1 METSRQKIS
10 PQEALNSRLNYSYIM
25 IKNKDELVFIIDDD
39 ESVRRSLALF
49 LTASG
54 YQVEL
59 MGSSEEYL
67 ARKVHE
73 GTGCLVLDV
82 HFHGKSGLELQNEL
96 LGLNSHLP
104 IIFITGQ
111 GNIPMSVDALKHG
124 AINFLEKPFDQ
135 EALLHS
141 ISEAIELS
149 KKLKAEKEETL
160 KCQLLM
166 DALTPREYQILTLL
180 ITGMLNKQIA
190 GELDIAEHT
199 VKLHRHSICEKL
211 AVKSVPELIRI
222 AEKSGRL
229 PSLNK

>member
-1 METSRQKIS
+1 
-10 PQEALNSRLNYSYIM
+10 M

-82 HFHGKSGLELQNEL
+82 HLHGKSGLELQNEL

-135 EALLHS
+135 EALLRS

-160 KCQLLM
+160 KNQLLM